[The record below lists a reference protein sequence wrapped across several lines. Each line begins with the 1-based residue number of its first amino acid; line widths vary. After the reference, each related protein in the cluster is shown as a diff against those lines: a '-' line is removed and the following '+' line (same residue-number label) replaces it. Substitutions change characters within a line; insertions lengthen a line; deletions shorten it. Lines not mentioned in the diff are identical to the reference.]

1 MGAAPPHTLVAWMAA
16 IAAGQPHRPALIQ
29 DGEVW
34 TWRRFWTRSGEIAQA
49 LRAMDGFAPGRTV
62 ALVGANEAE
71 YIAAYFGV
79 LSAGAVVAPLNAMLQ
94 GEELVRHAEFVDV
107 FGTIVGDVD
116 EATAEALAAVA
127 PTWSLGALQA
137 ARAGH
142 LPRLGPASPACVL
155 LTSGSTG
162 RPKGVV
168 HTQGTLLHAA
178 VQIASAFPFASDERS
193 VAFLPFFAS
202 IPEQVLP
209 TLVAGGRLEIVRQ
222 FDEETVCRACAEA
235 TSFDAVPTIM
245 ARLLDHAG
253 ADLMRNLRWVMFA
266 SEPMPATLLERWWDA
281 LPGVETHQLYGMT
294 EMLTIT
300 HAPHR
305 VLTAHPAS
313 VGRAFVTSSV
323 GVIAPDGGAAAP
335 GVAGEVICRSP
346 ARMKGYYND
355 PAATEAALDPGGA
368 LRTGDLGYLDED
380 GRLHLTGRL
389 KDIIISGGLNI
400 APAEIELVACRHPRI
415 AAAAVVGVPHP
426 RWGETPVVVAVPAAG
441 NSVTAADVLDFC
453 RQELSSFKRPTAA
466 GLIDALPLTG
476 IGKSAKSEIRQRVL
490 KGEIELVRAG

>member
-1 MGAAPPHTLVAWMAA
+1 MAA
-16 IAAGQPHRPALIQ
+16 IAAGQPNRPALIQ

-34 TWRRFWTRSGEIAQA
+34 TWRRFWARSREIAQA
-49 LRAMDGFAPGRTV
+49 LLGTDGFQPGRTV
-62 ALVGANEAE
+62 ALIGANEAE

-79 LSAGAVVAPLNAMLQ
+79 LSAGGVVAPLNPMLQ
-94 GEELVRHAEFVDV
+94 ADELAAHAEFVNV
-107 FGTIVGDVD
+107 FGTIVGAVD
-116 EATAEALAAVA
+116 EARVEALAAVA
-127 PTWSLGALQA
+127 PTWPLNGMSGTGS
-137 ARAGH
+137 RN
-142 LPRLGPASPACVL
+142 LPKLGPATSACVL

-178 VQIASAFPFASDERS
+178 VQIAIAFPYASDERS

-202 IPEQVLP
+202 IPEQALP
-209 TLVAGGRLEIVRQ
+209 TLVAGGALDIVRR
-222 FDEETVCRACAEA
+222 FDEATVCRVCEEA

-253 ADLMRNLRWVMFA
+253 AAGMRNLRWVMFA
-266 SEPMPATLLERWWDA
+266 SEPMPPALLERWWDA

-305 VLTAHPAS
+305 LLREHPQS
-313 VGRAFVTSSV
+313 VGRAYASSSV
-323 GVIAPDGGAAAP
+323 GVIAPDGGPVGP
-335 GVAGEVICRSP
+335 GVQGEVICRSP
-346 ARMKGYYND
+346 ARMKGYYDD
-355 PAATEAALDPGGA
+355 PAATEAALNPRGA
-368 LRTGDLGYLDED
+368 MRTGDLGYIDED
-380 GRLHLTGRL
+380 GRLFLTGRL
-389 KDIIISGGLNI
+389 KDLIISGGLNI

-415 AAAAVVGVPHP
+415 AAAAVVGIPDP
-426 RWGETPVVVAVPAAG
+426 RWGETPVVIAVPAAG
-441 NSVTAADVLDFC
+441 NTVTAADVLAFC

-476 IGKSAKSEIRQRVL
+476 IGKSAKSEIREQVL

>member
-1 MGAAPPHTLVAWMAA
+1 MAA
-16 IAAGQPHRPALIQ
+16 IAAGQPSRPALIE

-34 TWRRFWTRSGEIAQA
+34 TWSRFWARSREIARA
-49 LRAMDGFAPGRTV
+49 LIALDGFQPGRTV
-62 ALVGANEAE
+62 ALIGANEPE

-79 LSAGAVVAPLNAMLQ
+79 LGAGGVVAPLNPMLQ
-94 GEELVRHAEFVDV
+94 ADELVAHAAFVEAC
-107 FGTIVGDVD
+107 GTLVGDVD
-116 EATAEALAAVA
+116 EGRAEALATVA
-127 PTWSLGALQA
+127 PTWSLSAMQA
-137 ARAGH
+137 NGSGP
-142 LPRLGPASPACVL
+142 LPKLGPASPACVL

-178 VQIASAFPFASDERS
+178 VQIAIAFRYASDERS

-202 IPEQVLP
+202 IPEQALP
-209 TLVAGGRLEIVRQ
+209 TLVAGGALDVIRR

-253 ADLMRNLRWVMFA
+253 ADRMRNLRWVMFA
-266 SEPMPATLLERWWDA
+266 SEPMPPSLLERWWDA

-300 HAPHR
+300 HAAHR
-305 VLTAHPAS
+305 LLTAHPRS
-313 VGRAFVTSSV
+313 VGRAFATSSV
-323 GVIAPDGGAAAP
+323 AVVAPDGGLAAA
-335 GVAGEVICRSP
+335 GVEGEVVCRSP
-346 ARMKGYYND
+346 ARMKGYYAD
-355 PAATEAALDPGGA
+355 TGATEGVLTSRGGM
-368 LRTGDLGYLDED
+368 RTGDLGFLDED

-389 KDIIISGGLNI
+389 KDVIISGGLNI

-415 AAAAVVGVPHP
+415 AAAAVVGIPHP

-441 NSVTAADVLDFC
+441 NTVTAADVLDFC
-453 RQELSSFKRPTAA
+453 RQELSSFKRPSAA

-476 IGKSAKSEIRQRVL
+476 IGKSAKSEIRERVL
-490 KGEIELVRAG
+490 NGEIELVRAG